1 LPCWVVFAAVCL
13 ASACSQSRAYTPSKL
28 SDRNDAGVADP
39 GPTKRPS
46 FPSTGIDASKLT
58 LTGLEPASGPFSGGT
73 VSVLRGSGFT
83 DAAVVFIGGAMVQ
96 PNGTQ
101 LQSRNRISVVV
112 PAGMVGPADV
122 TVKQG
127 DDEAT
132 LDGAFTYNAL
142 QLSPDQG
149 SSSGGTLV
157 ELTVGG
163 TTFDENVIIEF
174 DGEACTDI
182 KQLAPARVRC
192 KAPRHAVGR
201 VDVVARWPDDAQ
213 PSLKA
218 SSAYEYVETLD
229 AEAGGLSGD
238 PIKGTLNVAVMNDMG
253 FVIPKALVV
262 VGNDLN
268 TPYRGLTDDRG
279 SIVFSGDDL
288 KGPVTVHA
296 SAHCYQ
302 KGSIVSFDATNA
314 TIMLSAAFDLSCQ
327 ASGEGPARRGALGSM
342 ISGELVFPGVDEFG
356 VNDWSIV
363 PKPRAQ
369 EVRVAY
375 VFTSRASA
383 DTRNPAPDPMGT
395 TARLTESTAEVGMR
409 GFKYRIFARPA
420 GLAVYALC
428 GIERTD
434 NGQFTP
440 YVMGL
445 ARDVVTAPGEEN
457 EDVDVT
463 MDISLDRELS
473 VALADYPPP
482 TAAGPSE
489 FRVRAHVDLGGEGV
503 IVREVGTRSYDVVR
517 KRVGSDAFRF
527 YGQPPFTR
535 LLSDASYEVI
545 AGYYTPDVDVPYTT
559 QRRTGVKQDT
569 TQLEI
574 TNFLGIPRAVAPPTG
589 GMLPPDRMLRFSLE
603 GEPADLIIVDIVDG
617 TGFPVWSEVLP
628 GDAREV
634 PVPDFSVL
642 EGQTDLS
649 PGFVTWT
656 VTAVKIDEF
665 HYNQFRY
672 AQLSSRYF
680 THTAVNGLTAR
691 R

>member
-1 LPCWVVFAAVCL
+1 M
-13 ASACSQSRAYTPSKL
+13 T
-28 SDRNDAGVADP
+28 DAGPSA
-39 GPTKRPS
+39 RPS

-73 VSVLRGSGFT
+73 LSVLRGSGFT
-83 DAAVVFIGGAMVQ
+83 DDVIVFIGGNMVQ
-96 PNGTQ
+96 PSNTQ
-101 LQSRNRISVVV
+101 VQSRNRVSVII
-112 PAGMVGPADV
+112 PAGEVGVADV
-122 TVKQG
+122 TVKRG

-132 LDGAFTYNAL
+132 LEGAFTYNAL
-142 QLSPDQG
+142 ELTPGQG

-157 ELTVGG
+157 ELTIGSGG
-163 TTFDENVIIEF
+163 GATFDEDVVIEF
-174 DGEACTDI
+174 DGEACTDL
-182 KQLAPARVRC
+182 KQLAPAKVRC
-192 KAPRHAVGR
+192 KTPRHAVGR
-201 VDVVARWPDDAQ
+201 VDVVARWPGESTR
-213 PSLKA
+213 PELKA
-218 SSAYEYVETLD
+218 TSAYEYLETLD
-229 AEAGGLSGD
+229 AETGGLSGD
-238 PIKGTLNVAVMNDMG
+238 RIKGTLNVAVMNDMG

-262 VGNDLN
+262 VGNDLD
-268 TPYRGLTDDRG
+268 TPYRGVTDDRG

-288 KGPVTVHA
+288 VGPVTVHA
-296 SAHCYQ
+296 SARCYQ

-314 TIMLSAAFDLSCQ
+314 TVVLSPAFDLSCQ

-342 ISGELVFPGVDEFG
+342 ISGQLIFPGVDEFG

-395 TARLTESTAEVGMR
+395 TARLTEATAEMGMR

-457 EDVDVT
+457 EDVDVN
-463 MDISLDRELS
+463 MDIPLDRELS
-473 VALADYPPP
+473 VQLADYPQP

-503 IVREVGTRSYDVVR
+503 IVREVGTRSFDVVR
-517 KRVGSDAFRF
+517 RRVGSDAFRF

-535 LLSDASYEVI
+535 LLADASYEVI
-545 AGYYTPDVDVPYTT
+545 AGYYTPDVDVPLTT

-569 TQLEI
+569 TRLEI
-574 TNFLGIPRAVAPPTG
+574 GNFLGIPRAVAPPTG
-589 GMLPPDRMLRFSLE
+589 GMLPDDRKLKFSLD
-603 GEPADLIIVDIVDG
+603 GEPADLIIVDIADG
-617 TGFPVWSEVLP
+617 TGFPVWSEILP

-634 PVPDFSVL
+634 PVPDFSKL
-642 EGQTDLS
+642 EGQSDLA
-649 PGFVTWT
+649 PGFITWT
-656 VTAVKIDEF
+656 ITAVKIDEF
-665 HYNQFRY
+665 EYNRFRY

-680 THTAVNGLTAR
+680 THTAINVLTAR

>member
-1 LPCWVVFAAVCL
+1 LPE
-13 ASACSQSRAYTPSKL
+13 
-28 SDRNDAGVADP
+28 RNDAGPSDA
-39 GPTKRPS
+39 GPSTRPS

-73 VSVLRGSGFT
+73 LTVLRGSGFT
-83 DAAVVFIGGAMVQ
+83 DTATVFIGGAMVQ
-96 PNGTQ
+96 PNELQ
-101 LQSRNRISVVV
+101 LQSRNRIAVRV

-122 TVKQG
+122 SVKQG
-127 DDEAT
+127 DEEAT
-132 LDGAFTYNAL
+132 LEAAFTYNAL
-142 QLSPDQG
+142 ELTPGQG
-149 SSSGGTLV
+149 SSSGGTLI

-163 TTFDENVIIEF
+163 ATFDENVIVEF
-174 DGEACTDI
+174 DGEPCTDL
-182 KQLAPARVRC
+182 KQLTPAKVRC
-192 KAPRHAVGR
+192 KTPRHAVGR
-201 VDVVARWPDDAQ
+201 VDVVARWADDSR
-213 PSLKA
+213 PEFKA
-218 SSAYEYVETLD
+218 TSAYEYLETLD
-229 AEAGGLSGD
+229 AETGGLSGE
-238 PIKGTLNVAVMNDMG
+238 PITGTLNVAVMNDMG
-253 FVIPKALVV
+253 FVIPKAFVV

-268 TPYRGLTDDRG
+268 TPYRGVTDERG
-279 SIVFSGDDL
+279 SIVFSGEDL

-314 TIMLSAAFDLSCQ
+314 TVVLSAAFDLSCQ

-342 ISGELVFPGVDEFG
+342 ISGELVFPGIDEFG
-356 VNDWSIV
+356 VNDWSVV

-375 VFTSRASA
+375 VFTSRATA

-395 TARLTESTAEVGMR
+395 TARLTEATAEIGTR

-457 EDVDVT
+457 EDVDVV

-473 VALADYPPP
+473 VSLADYPQP

-517 KRVGSDAFRF
+517 RRVGSDAFRF
-527 YGQPPFTR
+527 YGQPPFNR
-535 LLSDASYEVI
+535 LLADASYEVI
-545 AGYYTPDVDVPYTT
+545 AGYYTPDVDVPLTT
-559 QRRTGVKQDT
+559 QRRTGLKQDT
-569 TQLEI
+569 TRLEV
-574 TNFLGIPRAVAPPTG
+574 TNFLGIPRPVSPPTG
-589 GMLPPDRMLRFSLE
+589 GMLPEDRMLRFSLE
-603 GEPADLIIVDIVDG
+603 GEPADLIIVDISDG
-617 TGFPVWSEVLP
+617 TGFPVWSQVLP
-628 GDAREV
+628 GHVREV
-634 PVPDFSVL
+634 PVPDFSLL
-642 EGQTDLS
+642 EGQSDLA
-649 PGFVTWT
+649 PGFISWT

-665 HYNQFRY
+665 EYNRFRY

-680 THTAVNGLTAR
+680 THTAINVLTAR